1 MEVPRLLL
9 PATRGRALVPE
20 VVTESRRL
28 PARQGLEVDRRPNHH
43 LPATLY
49 GTALPPLTGAL
60 VDVYA

>member
-9 PATRGRALVPE
+9 PSTRGRSLVPE
-20 VVTESRRL
+20 VVTAPRRL
-28 PARQGLEVDRRPNHH
+28 PARRELEPDRRPNHH

-49 GTALPPLTGAL
+49 GTTLPPVAGAL